1 MLYVLGHTTDG
12 RFVEITTKLNFVDK
26 DSVDL
31 MISEDTGEEDSEKV
45 TCVQVKLE
53 DLYIATRAMLMERS
67 RIKK

>member
-1 MLYVLGHTTDG
+1 MLYVLGHTTDD